1 MSALQRLAGWIADLR
16 LAIGLLIVIAIASGV
31 GTAIPQKEPEGLYH
45 QLYDPQPWLGVLNA
59 DRVLALELDHVYSSH
74 WFLALLAWLA
84 LSLLLC
90 SWRRQWPALR
100 ASLRWI
106 DYRSPRQLSKLN
118 VAETRA
124 CDDASADLQRL
135 EERLRAEGWQVQRQ
149 PDRLAARRGVLG
161 RVGPLLVHAGMV
173 VLMLGAAWGALG
185 GQRAEQFL
193 APGRSLELVDSRG
206 HSTLTLALDSF
217 AVERD
222 PAGRPEQ
229 FRSDLRLLE
238 GDGET
243 GTLLKASQI
252 SVNHPLRFQGVT
264 LYQADWGLAA
274 ITVQLGRSPLLQLPL
289 QSFPELGEQIWGLV
303 LPTRPDG
310 SDPVLLSL
318 SSEQG
323 PVEVFGADGSRL
335 GQLGIGAAP
344 LEING
349 LPVRVESVLPASG
362 ILLKRDPGVPLVY
375 SGFAIA
381 LAGGGLSLL
390 ATRQLWAIAEVGRL
404 HVAGLCNRNLTAF
417 ARELPDLLTP
427 PQQA

>member
-124 CDDASADLQRL
+124 CDDAGADLQRL
-135 EERLRAEGWQVQRQ
+135 EERLRAEGWQVQRK